1 MKKKYM
7 MAACACMSCILL
19 GSGTYVYARPE
30 TSVTNH
36 FSTGVVDIDLNEYEL
51 TANGGEEPFK
61 NYTGKKGENPLILP
75 GDDIS
80 KIPRITNDGNDCYV
94 RAKLEFSGTDEDLES
109 ELYGFPDGWEKH
121 EDGYYYYK
129 NILKTGENV
138 DIFEG
143 LKIPTDFPQTE
154 EGKTFTLR
162 INVDAIQS
170 KNFSP
175 DWNDRSPW
183 GKVEIQDCIREGY
196 DIATFKQAENQSM
209 RVEYQGSS
217 KKLFSNPDDFFRNFP
232 VMMPGDTYN
241 ESAGLVNNSKTPIK
255 LYFRSEVTD
264 KSPLLDEINIKIYS
278 TIDGNRKMIY
288 KGPLVN
294 SQITDNILLG
304 TIPANATGTLEYKL
318 DVPKELDNQYTILA
332 SYVKWIFS
340 TEPIV
345 AGKSGNERVQTG
357 DSSMIGVYLV
367 AGGLFFAA
375 GAYAIWNDEERKK
388 ERG

>member
-7 MAACACMSCILL
+7 MAACACMSCVLL

-36 FSTGVVDIDLNEYEL
+36 FSTGVVDINLDEYEL
-51 TANGGEEPFK
+51 TANGGEEPFRD
-61 NYTGKKGENPLILP
+61 YTGKKGENPLIMP

-94 RAKLEFSGTDEDLES
+94 RAKLEFSGTDVDLEK
-109 ELYGFPDGWEKH
+109 ELYGFPSGWEKH
-121 EDGYYYYK
+121 DDGYYYYK
-129 NILKTGENV
+129 NILNTGDKI

-154 EGKTFTLR
+154 EGKTFKLK
-162 INVDAIQS
+162 IDVDAVQS
-170 KNFSP
+170 KNFTP
-175 DWNDRSPW
+175 NWDDRSPW
-183 GKVEIQDCIREGY
+183 GDVEIQDCIRDGY
-196 DIATFKQAENQSM
+196 DIATFKKADNQSM

-217 KKLFSNPDDFFRNFP
+217 KKLFSNPDDFFQNFP
-232 VMMPGDTYN
+232 VMMPGDTYK

-264 KSPLLDEINIKIYS
+264 KSELLDEVKIKIYA
-278 TIDGNRKMIY
+278 TIDGKRSLIY
-288 KGPLVN
+288 NGPMVN

-318 DVPKELDNQYTILA
+318 DVPKELDNQYTLLS

-340 TEPIV
+340 TEPIE
-345 AGKSGNERVQTG
+345 SGRERVQTG
-357 DSSMIGVYLV
+357 DSNVIGLCMV
-367 AGGLFFAA
+367 AGGMFFAV
-375 GAYAIWNDEERKK
+375 GAYAIWKDEERKK
-388 ERG
+388 KVRE